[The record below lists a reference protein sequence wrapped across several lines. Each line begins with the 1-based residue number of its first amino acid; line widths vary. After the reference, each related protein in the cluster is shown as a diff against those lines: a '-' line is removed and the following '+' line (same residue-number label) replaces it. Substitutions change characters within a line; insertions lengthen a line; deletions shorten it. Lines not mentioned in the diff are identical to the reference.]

1 MFFICL
7 TIFLQLVMQS
17 LPPIN
22 KANVESL
29 MTKEFLGISH
39 VCFSVIRCILQGT
52 FSCCCLC
59 AYSGKCSGQRPM
71 SAPMLPSPT
80 VEAVTETYWK
90 KWRPT
95 CPSLWKTSPPSMSKL
110 HWRISTHVATSVGNL
125 DLSRKLDYK
134 SIVSGLSL
142 CLNPPTFCY
151 SLLYSVVFTRLQCNL
166 VVLLCIL

>member
-1 MFFICL
+1 MFSFAQYNIFAVDH
-7 TIFLQLVMQS
+7 TIS
-17 LPPIN
+17 SNN
-22 KANVESL
+22 KAYVKFSL
-29 MTKEFLGISH
+29 MTKEFLGISQ
-39 VCFSVIRCILQGT
+39 VCFSVIIFILQGT

-71 SAPMLPSPT
+71 SAHILPSPT
-80 VEAVTETYWK
+80 VEAAMETYWK
-90 KWRPT
+90 KWRAT

-110 HWRISTHVATSVGNL
+110 HWRISTHVSTSVRNL
-125 DLSRKLDYK
+125 DLSRKLDK

-142 CLNPPTFCY
+142 CLNPPTCCY